1 MAALCK
7 ALTKS
12 AGIGLSVTAVCK
24 NAGKKTLEQDDFF
37 VVSVSYSPL
46 LEEPKFKSF
55 ILAIIIIE
63 LYIYIYNFNY
73 NLVINYQFNL
83 FGRDR
88 KKKLVVVF
96 CYL

>member
-46 LEEPKFKSF
+46 LEEPKFKSL

-63 LYIYIYNFNY
+63 LYIYIYIYKISTIIWLLIISLIF
-73 NLVINYQFNL
+73 LEGIE
-83 FGRDR
+83 
-88 KKKLVVVF
+88 KKN
-96 CYL
+96 

>member
-46 LEEPKFKSF
+46 LEEPKFKSL

-63 LYIYIYNFNY
+63 LYIYIYKISTIIWLLIISLIF
-73 NLVINYQFNL
+73 LEGIE
-83 FGRDR
+83 
-88 KKKLVVVF
+88 KKN
-96 CYL
+96 

>member
-12 AGIGLSVTAVCK
+12 AGIGLSITAVCK

-37 VVSVSYSPL
+37 VVSASYSPL
-46 LEEPKFKSF
+46 LEEPKFKSL

-63 LYIYIYNFNY
+63 LYIYIYKISTIIWLLIISLIF
-73 NLVINYQFNL
+73 LEGIE
-83 FGRDR
+83 
-88 KKKLVVVF
+88 KKN
-96 CYL
+96 